1 MDILLHNLSHA
12 DLLLGV
18 VTPATAARQDSDVL
32 IVRPK
37 FSKFHSISKSLHD
50 HIIHH
55 LAAIKIVTS
64 PLYNRRDSSDA
75 GESVPIGFD
84 LRDVPATCDI
94 RDVRFRKELPPSE
107 EDDAG
112 SSVPRPASP
121 PPLTRRRPDA
131 CSVHFIYFPLLAVL
145 LKRWQLH
152 TRFEQR
158 HLILVSGRGQ
168 PIDQSSQE
176 LDNSTQF
183 TGHLVDEFVKCALDA
198 RLTVHL
204 IHSDT
209 NLFRYDENI
218 LFVKRELLPQ
228 IHELRRQV
236 VARRKDKWRDFMR
249 MTLSFADGSSARISA
264 INQSLK
270 IYQ

>member
-1 MDILLHNLSHA
+1 M
-12 DLLLGV
+12 
-18 VTPATAARQDSDVL
+18 
-32 IVRPK
+32 
-37 FSKFHSISKSLHD
+37 
-50 HIIHH
+50 
-55 LAAIKIVTS
+55 
-64 PLYNRRDSSDA
+64 
-75 GESVPIGFD
+75 
-84 LRDVPATCDI
+84 
-94 RDVRFRKELPPSE
+94 
-107 EDDAG
+107 
-112 SSVPRPASP
+112 
-121 PPLTRRRPDA
+121 
-131 CSVHFIYFPLLAVL
+131 L
-145 LKRWQLH
+145 LKRWLQH
-152 TRFEQR
+152 TRYEEL

-183 TGHLVDEFVKCALDA
+183 TGHLVDEFVKRTLERSSTAQ
-198 RLTVHL
+198 LTVHL

>member
-1 MDILLHNLSHA
+1 M
-12 DLLLGV
+12 
-18 VTPATAARQDSDVL
+18 
-32 IVRPK
+32 
-37 FSKFHSISKSLHD
+37 
-50 HIIHH
+50 
-55 LAAIKIVTS
+55 
-64 PLYNRRDSSDA
+64 
-75 GESVPIGFD
+75 
-84 LRDVPATCDI
+84 
-94 RDVRFRKELPPSE
+94 
-107 EDDAG
+107 
-112 SSVPRPASP
+112 
-121 PPLTRRRPDA
+121 
-131 CSVHFIYFPLLAVL
+131 
-145 LKRWQLH
+145 
-152 TRFEQR
+152 
-158 HLILVSGRGQ
+158 SGRGQ

-183 TGHLVDEFVKCALDA
+183 TGHLVDEFVKRTLECAQ
-198 RLTVHL
+198 LTVHL